1 MCRCPANK
9 MFFHPADFTFHSS
22 VRHLPYPQTL
32 QRRFTHSSPTQ
43 LHTLFRHPCHHF
55 SPPGPSGCQFP
66 RLLTPF
72 HFGSPVPAR
81 LEARTC
87 LHLQPK
93 TSVTNF
99 RLLCSPGAGRRLLLT
114 SLGETPRRQ
123 RPDSAGGP
131 YLGPVII
138 EKSTA
143 YFPDALGRRT
153 KELPQSSSL
162 PLVPPPNPG
171 INPFTSMFIGPP
183 LAGRLHHGE
192 IPDT

>member
-9 MFFHPADFTFHSS
+9 MFFHPADCTFHSS

-123 RPDSAGGP
+123 RPDSVSRWPLLRIGHNREEHCIFPRCPGATYKGAP
-131 YLGPVII
+131 TILFASAC
-138 EKSTA
+138 ST
-143 YFPDALGRRT
+143 PKPR
-153 KELPQSSSL
+153 
-162 PLVPPPNPG
+162 
-171 INPFTSMFIGPP
+171 
-183 LAGRLHHGE
+183 H
-192 IPDT
+192 